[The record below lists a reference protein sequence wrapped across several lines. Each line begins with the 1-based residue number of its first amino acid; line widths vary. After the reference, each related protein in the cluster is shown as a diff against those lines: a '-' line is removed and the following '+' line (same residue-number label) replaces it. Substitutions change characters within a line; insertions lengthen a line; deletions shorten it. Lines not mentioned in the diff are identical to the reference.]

1 MSVANSRRTLVS
13 HSDHTTIQQC
23 SHDTSDETFDES
35 GKDADIDFDE
45 EWPQQKQGDCKQ
57 DSEYERE
64 PEAMLLPRRRP
75 WRVKRDQAD
84 SKTKPVKQGNDH
96 DEWNSSYRRIVLSD
110 V

>member
-57 DSEYERE
+57 DSKYERE
-64 PEAMLLPRRRP
+64 PEAMLLPR
-75 WRVKRDQAD
+75 
-84 SKTKPVKQGNDH
+84 
-96 DEWNSSYRRIVLSD
+96 
-110 V
+110 